1 MSIRKIFM
9 IYRKL
14 KRGGEEI
21 SIIGMGAASIGL
33 STEKEAIETI
43 DSALKAG
50 INYFDLAAGHST
62 VFPYYGKAFENRRK
76 EAYFQI
82 HFGADYTSGEYG
94 WTLDL
99 DKIKHSIDWQLK
111 KLKTDY
117 IDFGFIHCMDEEDD
131 FIRYKKNG
139 VLDYILS
146 LKEKGIV
153 KHVGL
158 SSHTPSVVNKILDLG
173 IVDMLMFSINAL
185 YDEGIGEYAHGEKK
199 ERSELYLRCER
210 EGIGISVMKPFAG
223 GMLLDERKSP
233 FKKALSRIQ
242 CMEYALSRP
251 GVLTVLP
258 GCANKGELEDVLKY
272 LDAPYCERD
281 YSMIADF
288 KKEEG
293 EPSCVYCQHCH
304 PCPIGL
310 NIALINKYYDLALL
324 GDNLAREHYMTL
336 EKKAGECI
344 KCHHCDKRCPF
355 KVRQSERMGRIAKYF
370 GA

>member
-131 FIRYKKNG
+131 FIRYEKNG

-146 LKEKGIV
+146 LKEKGIDGKMMPV
-153 KHVGL
+153 PRDL
-158 SSHTPSVVNKILDLG
+158 SSSCGTCVCFDSDSFEVADPRHEIEQVVRVTPTG
-173 IVDMLMFSINAL
+173 
-185 YDEGIGEYAHGEKK
+185 YA
-199 ERSELYLRCER
+199 
-210 EGIGISVMKPFAG
+210 
-223 GMLLDERKSP
+223 
-233 FKKALSRIQ
+233 
-242 CMEYALSRP
+242 
-251 GVLTVLP
+251 
-258 GCANKGELEDVLKY
+258 
-272 LDAPYCERD
+272 
-281 YSMIADF
+281 
-288 KKEEG
+288 
-293 EPSCVYCQHCH
+293 CVYR
-304 PCPIGL
+304 
-310 NIALINKYYDLALL
+310 AED
-324 GDNLAREHYMTL
+324 
-336 EKKAGECI
+336 
-344 KCHHCDKRCPF
+344 
-355 KVRQSERMGRIAKYF
+355 S
-370 GA
+370 